1 MLGMRALRLLP
12 LVIGLLSAGAAN
24 AAGAAAMRLAAEDW
38 PPYVTPVMPEN
49 GVTGAM
55 ASAVLARL
63 GSSLDVDY
71 FPWKRTMEFGLH
83 NPQYAG
89 FMAVWRTPER
99 EKLCYFS
106 SPLGSSQS
114 VLAYWKDAPVHAASL
129 SDLRSMRVGV
139 VGGHSNGEEFD
150 ALVRKGTLQVEEGV
164 NDETNLRKL
173 MSRRFNAIVIERRV
187 LRYLLS
193 GPQFRAGR
201 ERITFSTN
209 LFRERTMHLCFKRTP
224 EGLSR
229 QRAFNDAARELDL
242 NKVERE
248 YWRRFGDDSIYG
260 PPQ

>member
-1 MLGMRALRLLP
+1 MHGYRLVP
-12 LVIGLLSAGAAN
+12 LLMGLLTAA
-24 AAGAAAMRLAAEDW
+24 ASQFAGAAAMRVAAEDW
-38 PPYVTPVMPEN
+38 PPYVSPALPDN

-55 ASAVLARL
+55 AGAVLARL

-83 NPQYAG
+83 NPAYAG

-106 SPLGSSQS
+106 SALGSSQS
-114 VLAYWKDAPVHAASL
+114 VLAYLRDAPVHAASL
-129 SDLRSMRVGV
+129 NDLRDLRLGV

-150 ALVRKGTLQVEEGV
+150 ALVRKGVLQVEEGV

-173 MSRRFNAIVIERRV
+173 LSRRFGAMVVERRV
-187 LRYLLS
+187 LRHLLAS
-193 GPQFRAGR
+193 PQFRDERGR
-201 ERITFSTN
+201 VAVSTS
-209 LFRERTMHLCFKRTP
+209 LFRERTMHVCFKRTP

-229 QRAFNDAARELDL
+229 QRAFNDAAREVDL
-242 NKVERE
+242 NRVERD
-248 YWRRFGDDSIYG
+248 YWRRIGEDSIYG

>member
-1 MLGMRALRLLP
+1 MFGLRSLL
-12 LVIGLLSAGAAN
+12 LVIGLLSTAAAQ
-24 AAGAAAMRLAAEDW
+24 AAGAAAMRVAAEDW
-38 PPYVTPVMPEN
+38 PPYVSPVMPDN

-55 ASAVLARL
+55 AGAVLARM
-63 GSSLDVDY
+63 GSTLDVDY

-83 NPQYAG
+83 NPAYAG

-114 VLAYWKDAPVHAASL
+114 VLAYLRDAPVQASSL
-129 SDLRSMRVGV
+129 ADLRSVRVGV
-139 VGGHSNGEEFD
+139 VGGHSNGDEFD
-150 ALVRKGTLQVEEGV
+150 ALVRKGALQVEEGV

-173 MSRRFNAIVIERRV
+173 LSRRFGAMVVERRV
-187 LRYLLS
+187 LRYLLAS
-193 GPQFRAGR
+193 PQFKA
-201 ERITFSTN
+201 ERDRISISTN

-229 QRAFNDAARELDL
+229 QRAFNDAAREVDMGR
-242 NKVERE
+242 VERD
-248 YWRRFGDDSIYG
+248 YWRRIGEDSIYG

>member
-1 MLGMRALRLLP
+1 MRALRLLAVM
-12 LVIGLLSAGAAN
+12 LGMLSVGASG
-24 AAGAAAMRLAAEDW
+24 AAGAAAVRVAAEDW
-38 PPYVTPVMPEN
+38 PPYVTPAMPDN

-55 ASAVLARL
+55 AGAVLARL
-63 GSSLDVDY
+63 GGTLDVDY

-83 NPQYAG
+83 NPAYAG

-114 VLAYWKDAPVHAASL
+114 VLAYLKDKPVYASSFAGLAAT
-129 SDLRSMRVGV
+129 RIGV

-150 ALVRKGTLQVEEGV
+150 ALVRKGVLRVEEGV
-164 NDETNLRKL
+164 NDDTNLRKL
-173 MSRRFNAIVIERRV
+173 LSRRFSAIVIEKRV

-193 GPQFRAGR
+193 SPHFRAER
-201 ERITFSTN
+201 ERITFSSN
-209 LFRERTMHLCFKRTP
+209 LFHERTVHLCFKRTP

-229 QRAFNDAARELDL
+229 QRAFNDAAREIDL
-242 NKVERE
+242 NRVERD
-248 YWRRFGDDSIYG
+248 YWRRLGEDIYG